1 MKKVFTWKVIRK
13 WLILSTVFVVGFGVS
28 FVYGTFNPNYFV
40 KSIWQE
46 KLETKHALWA
56 HSLGLHSPSME
67 YNNRME
73 FIEQLNK
80 CVDYLNFTTPPN
92 QRIPMNMLT
101 AQAVLESAWGESRF
115 AIKANNLFGIRTFN
129 KETGHMLP
137 IGIKKWPGWG
147 VRIFK
152 TKCDSVKEY
161 MRLLNYHYAYAEFR
175 EERTKML
182 KDSKTLDGKILITKI
197 KAFSTTEDYDKR
209 VLNTMTQID
218 KILEEKA
225 WSDVGEIEVDENKLK
240 KELGEVN
247 IEVKEK
253 PEIVLPKSK
262 PENNS

>member
-101 AQAVLESAWGESRF
+101 AQAVLESAWGESR
-115 AIKANNLFGIRTFN
+115 ASCIAAGSRPSAHSSL
-129 KETGHMLP
+129 
-137 IGIKKWPGWG
+137 WP
-147 VRIFK
+147 
-152 TKCDSVKEY
+152 
-161 MRLLNYHYAYAEFR
+161 
-175 EERTKML
+175 
-182 KDSKTLDGKILITKI
+182 TLIQGAK
-197 KAFSTTEDYDKR
+197 
-209 VLNTMTQID
+209 
-218 KILEEKA
+218 
-225 WSDVGEIEVDENKLK
+225 VGPA
-240 KELGEVN
+240 GR
-247 IEVKEK
+247 
-253 PEIVLPKSK
+253 
-262 PENNS
+262 